1 MLHYFAMKTR
11 LCTMAL
17 VFAGTLFAERADLV
31 IIHANIHTVN
41 PGQPA
46 AKAIAIRNGMI
57 QAVASDASTINL
69 YIGPGTQV
77 IDAHGATI
85 LPGLIDA
92 HGHMQALG
100 ESLENLDLRGVRSER
115 EIAAK
120 VRAEAAKRKPG
131 EWIRGEAWDQNLW
144 PSKSFPTAAL
154 LSQAAPNNPVALGRV
169 DGHALWVNRR
179 AMEIAHLD
187 RATPDPAG
195 GRILRDASGNPTG
208 VLLDRAMAL
217 VETKIPPPS
226 LADTEH
232 YLLRAANECA
242 RLGLTTVHDA
252 GVPQQVIDGYRSLI
266 RKRQLPIRIYA
277 MIQNSPELIDAWLAR
292 GPEVGDYLTVRAIKL
307 IDDGALGSRGAAL
320 LEPYADDPANRG
332 LLILDRAFIRSI
344 AERAIPRGFQVN
356 THAIGDRAN
365 HETLLAYADALRG
378 PNDKRFRIEHAQVV
392 APRDFADFRKY
403 SIIASMQP
411 THATSDMPWAQARLG
426 PVRIRGAYAW
436 QTFLHLG
443 VHVPGGSDFPVENP
457 NPIRGLYAAITRQNE
472 NGDPPGG
479 WFPEQR
485 MSREEALRSWTI
497 EGAYAAFEERK
508 KGSLVPGKMADLI
521 MLSGDPMTVPEREIP
536 KLRVTMTIVGGR
548 IVYREP

>member
-1 MLHYFAMKTR
+1 MRHDLRIKMR
-11 LCTMAL
+11 LIVVPL
-17 VFAGTLFAERADLV
+17 VFVCALFAQQADLV
-31 IIHANIHTVN
+31 IIHAKIRTVN
-41 PGQPA
+41 PAQPA
-46 AKAIAIRNGMI
+46 AKVIAIRNGLI
-57 QAVASDASTINL
+57 LAVVGDASIRSH
-69 YIGPGTQV
+69 IGAHTQV

-100 ESLENLDLRGVRSER
+100 ESLENVDLRGMKSER

-120 VRAEAAKRKPG
+120 VQAETAKRKPG
-131 EWIRGEAWDQNLW
+131 QWIRGEAWDQNLW

-154 LSQAAPNNPVALGRV
+154 LSQAAPNNPVVLGRV
-169 DGHALWVNRR
+169 DGHALWINRK

-187 RATPDPAG
+187 RATRDPAG
-195 GRILRDASGNPTG
+195 GRILRDASGAPTG

-217 VETKIPPPS
+217 IEARIPPPS
-226 LADTEH
+226 PADTER

-252 GVPQQVIDGYRSLI
+252 GVPQQTIDAYRSLI
-266 RKRQLPIRIYA
+266 RKHQLPIRIYA
-277 MIQNSPELIDAWLAR
+277 MIQNSPDLIGAWLAR
-292 GPEVGDYLTVRAIKL
+292 GPEIGDYLTVRAIKL
-307 IDDGALGSRGAAL
+307 IADGALGSRGAAL
-320 LEPYADDPANRG
+320 LSPYADDPANRG

-344 AERAIPRGFQVN
+344 AERAIPRDFQVN

-392 APRDFADFRKY
+392 APTDFALFRQY

-426 PVRIRGAYAW
+426 PGRIRGAYAW

-443 VHVPGGSDFPVENP
+443 VHIPAGSDFPVESP
-457 NPIRGLYAAITRQNE
+457 NPIRGLYAATTRENE
-472 NGDPPGG
+472 NGLPPGG
-479 WFPEQR
+479 WFPDQR
-485 MSREEALRSWTI
+485 MSREEALRSFTI

-508 KGSLVPGKMADLI
+508 KGSLVPGKLADLV
-521 MLSGDPMTVPEREIP
+521 MLSGDPMKVPQRQMLQ
-536 KLRVTMTIVGGR
+536 LRVTMTIVGGR

>member
-1 MLHYFAMKTR
+1 MKMR
-11 LCTMAL
+11 LSIVSL
-17 VFAGTLFAERADLV
+17 VFACALFGQPADLA

-41 PGQPA
+41 PAQPA
-46 AKAIAIRNGMI
+46 AKAIAIRNGLI
-57 QAVASDASTINL
+57 LALADESTIRSH
-69 YIGPGTQV
+69 IGPHTQV
-77 IDAHGATI
+77 IDGRGATI
-85 LPGLIDA
+85 LPGLIDS

-100 ESLENLDLRGVRSER
+100 ESLENLELRGLKSER

-131 EWIRGEAWDQNLW
+131 QWIRGEAWDQNLW
-144 PSKSFPTAAL
+144 PSKSFPTAAV

-187 RATPDPAG
+187 RATRDPAG

-217 VETKIPPPS
+217 VEAKIPPPS
-226 LADTEH
+226 PVDTER

-252 GVPQQVIDGYRSLI
+252 GVPQQVIDAYRTLI
-266 RKRQLPIRIYA
+266 RKHQLPIRIYA
-277 MIQNSPELIDAWLAR
+277 MIQNSPDLIDAWLAR
-292 GPEVGDYLTVRAIKL
+292 GPEIGDQLTVRSIKL
-307 IDDGALGSRGAAL
+307 IADGALGSRGAAL
-320 LEPYADDPANRG
+320 LSPYSDDPTNRG
-332 LLILDRAFIRSI
+332 LLILDRPFIRSI

-365 HETLLAYADALRG
+365 HEALLAYADALRG

-392 APRDFADFRKY
+392 APADFALFHKY

-426 PVRIRGAYAW
+426 PERIRGAYAW

-443 VHVPGGSDFPVENP
+443 VHVPGGSDFPVESP
-457 NPIRGLYAAITRQNE
+457 DPIRGLYAAITRENE
-472 NGDPPGG
+472 TGFPPGG
-479 WFPEQR
+479 WFPDQR
-485 MSREEALRSWTI
+485 MTREEALRSFTI

-508 KGSLVPGKMADLI
+508 KGSLVPGKLADLI
-521 MLSGDPMTVPEREIP
+521 MLSGDPMTVPEQQIP
-536 KLRVTMTIVGGR
+536 KLRVTMTVVGGR
-548 IVYREP
+548 IVYSEP